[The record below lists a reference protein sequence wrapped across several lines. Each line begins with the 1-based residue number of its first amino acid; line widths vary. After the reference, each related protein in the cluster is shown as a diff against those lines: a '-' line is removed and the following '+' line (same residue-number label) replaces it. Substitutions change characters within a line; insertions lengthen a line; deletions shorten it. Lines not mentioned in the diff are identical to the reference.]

1 MKVFLIAL
9 LLAALLAYTVWAVS
23 RVVKRR
29 RKTRCAGCPFAA
41 SGCAGN
47 KIPVRAATGFPGQ
60 NSEVRRQ
67 NA

>member
-9 LLAALLAYTVWAVS
+9 LLAALLAYTVWAVC

-29 RKTRCAGCPFAA
+29 RKTRCAACPFAA

-47 KIPVRAATGFPGQ
+47 KTPATTRSGI
-60 NSEVRRQ
+60 
-67 NA
+67 